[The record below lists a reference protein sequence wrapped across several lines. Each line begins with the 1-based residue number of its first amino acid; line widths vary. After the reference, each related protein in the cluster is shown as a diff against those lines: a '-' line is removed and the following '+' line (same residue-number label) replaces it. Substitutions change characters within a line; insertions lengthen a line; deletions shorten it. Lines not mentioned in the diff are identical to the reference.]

1 MFDSTVTPAEYQY
14 FTVSRAKLVRQ
25 LLVEALQDHVP
36 PGYTLST
43 DPKLMYGNA
52 LLAMRPVN
60 ATPGT
65 KMVCFMHAI
74 NYRSQREGDKII
86 YRLTLEEVRACGDVK
101 GVTMWGSDKT
111 FGTEGRI
118 AVTSADA
125 GHLAAMVRKV
135 AAEVCAS
142 EPMTTFEWRRCAHD
156 DGGKWEL
163 LSGERRL
170 QTVWKSGS
178 RYGTLMSTCPTS
190 LGAAKSEAE
199 AAARFTLNSEHQERL
214 AGLGEPLAHTSADDE
229 GEESD
234 APAM

>member
-1 MFDSTVTPAEYQY
+1 MFDRTVTPAEYQY
-14 FTVSRAKLVRQ
+14 LFVSRGQLVRQ

-36 PGYTLST
+36 SGYTLST
-43 DPKLMYGNA
+43 DPELMYGNA
-52 LLAMRPVN
+52 LLALRPVN

-65 KMVCFMHAI
+65 KMVCFLHAI
-74 NYRSQREGDKII
+74 NYRSHREGDEIM
-86 YRLTLEEVRACGDVK
+86 YRPTLEEVRACGDVK
-101 GVTMWGSDKT
+101 GVTMWATDAT

-118 AVTSADA
+118 AVSSADA
-125 GHLAAMVRKV
+125 GDLAAMVRKV

-178 RYGTLMSTCPTS
+178 RYGTLMGTCPAT
-190 LGAAKSEAE
+190 LIAAKEEAE

-214 AGLGEPLAHTSADDE
+214 AGLGEPLSHESDDDE
-229 GEESD
+229 EEEPD

>member
-1 MFDSTVTPAEYQY
+1 MFDRTVTPAEYQY
-14 FTVSRAKLVRQ
+14 LSVSRAQLVRQ
-25 LLVEALQDHVP
+25 LLVEALQDYVP

-52 LLAMRPVN
+52 LLALRPVN

-65 KMVCFMHAI
+65 KMVCFLHAI
-74 NYRSQREGDKII
+74 NYRSQREGGEIM
-86 YRLTLEEVRACGDVK
+86 YRPTLEEVRACGDVK
-101 GVTMWGSDKT
+101 GVTMWGTDET
-111 FGTEGRI
+111 FGTDGRI
-118 AVTSADA
+118 AVSSADA
-125 GHLAAMVRKV
+125 GDLSAMVRKV

-178 RYGTLMSTCPTS
+178 RYGTLMGTCPAT
-190 LGAAKSEAE
+190 LAAAKIEAE
-199 AAARFTLNSEHQERL
+199 AAARFTISSEHQERL
-214 AGLGEPLAHTSADDE
+214 AGLGEPVAQEVAEEGDE
-229 GEESD
+229 PD
-234 APAM
+234 APTM

>member
-1 MFDSTVTPAEYQY
+1 MLARTVTPAEYQY
-14 FTVSRAKLVRQ
+14 LSASRALMVRQ

-52 LLAMRPVN
+52 LLALRPVN
-60 ATPGT
+60 AAPGT
-65 KMVCFMHAI
+65 KMVCFLHAI
-74 NYRSQREGDKII
+74 NYRTQREGEELM
-86 YRLTLEEVRACGDVK
+86 YLPTLEEVRACGDVK
-101 GVTMWGSDKT
+101 GVTMWATDAT

-118 AVTSADA
+118 AASSADA
-125 GHLAAMVRKV
+125 GDLAAMVRKI

-142 EPMTTFEWRRCAHD
+142 EPMTAFQWRRCVHD

-178 RYGTLMSTCPTS
+178 RYGTLMGTCPTS
-190 LGAAKSEAE
+190 LGAAKAEAE
-199 AAARFTLNSEHQERL
+199 VAARFMISSEHHERL
-214 AGLGEPLAHTSADDE
+214 AGLGELPAHEST
-229 GEESD
+229 EEENEEPD
-234 APAM
+234 APGM

>member
-1 MFDSTVTPAEYQY
+1 MFDRTVTPAEYQY
-14 FTVSRAKLVRQ
+14 LSVGRAQLVRQ

-52 LLAMRPVN
+52 LLALRPVN
-60 ATPGT
+60 ATAGM
-65 KMVCFMHAI
+65 KMVCFVHAI
-74 NYRSQREGDKII
+74 NYRTQREGEEIM
-86 YRLTLEEVRACGDVK
+86 YRPTLEEVRACGDVK
-101 GVTMWGSDKT
+101 GVTMWATDET
-111 FGTEGRI
+111 FGTDGRI
-118 AVTSADA
+118 AVSSADA
-125 GHLAAMVRKV
+125 GDLAAMVRKI

-142 EPMTTFEWRRCAHD
+142 GPMTSFQWRRCAHD

-178 RYGTLMSTCPTS
+178 RYGTLMGTCPATLS
-190 LGAAKSEAE
+190 EAKTEAE
-199 AAARFTLNSEHQERL
+199 AAARFTLNCEHQERL
-214 AGLGEPLAHTSADDE
+214 AGLGEPLAHESSDDE
-229 GEESD
+229 DEEPD